1 MSSIIDV
8 YGREVMD
15 SRGNP
20 TVEVEVT
27 LDDGSFGRAAVPSGA
42 STGQFEAV
50 ELRDGDSA
58 RYLGKGVM
66 TAVNNVNELI
76 APEIVGLDATDQR
89 SIDDALLALD
99 GTANKAK
106 LGANAILGV
115 SLANAKAA
123 AESTEL
129 TLYSYLG
136 GVNAHTLP
144 VPMMNVLNGGAHADN
159 NVDLQE
165 FMVMPVGA
173 STFAEGLR
181 WCAEIYHTL
190 KKVLHDRG
198 LSTAIGDEGGFA
210 PSLDSNEDALKVLA
224 EATEQAGYSLGE
236 QVRFA
241 LDPATTELWDDER
254 KLYVLAGEGRELSSA
269 EMVEFWAGLVDR
281 YPIISIEDGMAEE
294 DWDGWK
300 LMTERLGSK
309 IQLVGDD
316 LFVTNTERLARG
328 IEMGV
333 ANSILVKVNQIGTLT
348 ETLDAI
354 EMAKRAGYTAVI
366 SHRSGETEDTTIAD
380 LAVATNAGQ
389 IKTGA
394 PRALRPRREVQSAPP
409 HRGRAR
415 RFGGV
420 SRSGGVLQHPWLTG
434 TDFRRRQST
443 RASRAEC
450 SPEAIRRRHDDAAES
465 AGGPAVGALVRR
477 GRPERRRRAGPGRPA
492 EGDVGVAESERSRAQ
507 ASLDRFGVPI
517 ETALERR
524 ERLANR
530 YDYEFGQER
539 VFPELVEALL
549 AEVPQD
555 AKILEVGAATG
566 LLTAPLLE
574 RAGHLT
580 ALEPSAG
587 MLRRLLAKQVASAPH
602 LSVLQGMA
610 EGLPHDALYE
620 IAVVTFTP
628 RRGVGLLAAAPRAR
642 APGHR
647 PRRDA
652 ARRGRRDGL
661 GVSRPRRLAAG
672 LRRSAASGERSAHRR
687 RRDAD
692 PPCRHPRRR
701 RRAAGRR

>member
-76 APEIVGLDATDQR
+76 APEIVGMDASDQR
-89 SIDDALLALD
+89 SIDDALLSLD

-173 STFAEGLR
+173 STFAEALR

-241 LDPATTELWDDER
+241 LDPATTELWDPQR

-300 LMTERLGSK
+300 LMTDRLGGK

-328 IEMGV
+328 IELGV

-394 PRALRPRREVQSAPP
+394 PARSDRVAKYNQLLRIEDELADSGAYPGLEAFYSI
-409 HRGRAR
+409 RG
-415 RFGGV
+415 
-420 SRSGGVLQHPWLTG
+420 
-434 TDFRRRQST
+434 
-443 RASRAEC
+443 
-450 SPEAIRRRHDDAAES
+450 
-465 AGGPAVGALVRR
+465 
-477 GRPERRRRAGPGRPA
+477 
-492 EGDVGVAESERSRAQ
+492 
-507 ASLDRFGVPI
+507 
-517 ETALERR
+517 
-524 ERLANR
+524 
-530 YDYEFGQER
+530 
-539 VFPELVEALL
+539 
-549 AEVPQD
+549 
-555 AKILEVGAATG
+555 
-566 LLTAPLLE
+566 
-574 RAGHLT
+574 
-580 ALEPSAG
+580 
-587 MLRRLLAKQVASAPH
+587 
-602 LSVLQGMA
+602 
-610 EGLPHDALYE
+610 
-620 IAVVTFTP
+620 
-628 RRGVGLLAAAPRAR
+628 
-642 APGHR
+642 
-647 PRRDA
+647 
-652 ARRGRRDGL
+652 
-661 GVSRPRRLAAG
+661 
-672 LRRSAASGERSAHRR
+672 
-687 RRDAD
+687 
-692 PPCRHPRRR
+692 
-701 RRAAGRR
+701 